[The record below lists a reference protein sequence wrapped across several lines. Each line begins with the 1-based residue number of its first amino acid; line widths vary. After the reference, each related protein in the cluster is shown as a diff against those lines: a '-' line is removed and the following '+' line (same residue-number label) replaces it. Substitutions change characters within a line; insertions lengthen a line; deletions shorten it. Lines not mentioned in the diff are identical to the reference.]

1 MKTTP
6 LEDLYV
12 HTLHCFQDVEETVRN
27 GSSTELDDMIYQAL
41 GISVLALYHCLEYEN
56 SFAID
61 SEISTLWATKQTLL
75 TSMEYIRDWMQ
86 TNLVPYDSYPDIRSD
101 MASLHAV
108 LDIQESAS
116 NYLDG
121 IIKGMGYIA

>member
-12 HTLHCFQDVEETVRN
+12 HTLHCFQDAEETVRN

-61 SEISTLWATKQTLL
+61 SEISTLWATKHTTNINGIYSRLDADQFGT
-75 TSMEYIRDWMQ
+75 IRFVSGYSFGYGKF
-86 TNLVPYDSYPDIRSD
+86 TRRIGYP
-101 MASLHAV
+101 
-108 LDIQESAS
+108 
-116 NYLDG
+116 G
-121 IIKGMGYIA
+121 ICL

>member
-12 HTLHCFQDVEETVRN
+12 HTLHCFQDAEETVRN
-27 GSSTELDDMIYQAL
+27 GSSTKLDDMIYQAL
-41 GISVLALYHCLEYEN
+41 GISILALYHCLEYDK
-56 SFAID
+56 SFPTYG
-61 SEISTLWATKQTLL
+61 EISTLWATKQTLL
-75 TSMEYIRDWMQ
+75 TSIEYIRDWMQ

-108 LDIQESAS
+108 LDIQTSAFE
-116 NYLDG
+116 YLDG
-121 IIKGMGYIA
+121 IIKSKGYIA